1 MISREP
7 EWLDREVLLNLQAQQ
22 IETHGGLHGIRAED
36 FLESALGRPWNV
48 CKYGDSETTDLFTL
62 AAAYAYGLA

>member
-7 EWLDREVLLNLQAQQ
+7 EWLDRELLLNLQAQQ

-36 FLESALGRPWNV
+36 LLESALGRPWNV
-48 CKYGDSETTDLFTL
+48 YKYGDSETTDLFTPV
-62 AAAYAYGLA
+62 AA

>member
-7 EWLDREVLLNLQAQQ
+7 EWLDREVLLYLETQQ

-36 FLESALGRPWNV
+36 LLESALGSPRNV
-48 CKYGDSETTDLFTL
+48 FNYGDSETTDLFTPV
-62 AAAYAYGLA
+62 AA